1 MGKDEGLDGAR
12 PLDGLMTPKQ
22 LAGCLKISRGTV
34 QRHLVRGIP
43 HERLGARI
51 YFKLDDVMNWLRA
64 QGQAAQRKRTK
75 RSR

>member
-1 MGKDEGLDGAR
+1 MADN
-12 PLDGLMTPKQ
+12 DGLGGIDLGMTPKQ
-22 LAGCLKISRGTV
+22 LAGQLKISRATV

-43 HERLGARI
+43 HERLGSRI

-75 RSR
+75 RAR